1 MTTMTA
7 TRIEKDSMGEMEVP
21 ADALYGASTA
31 RAVRNFPISGQ
42 GMSRRFI
49 LALGSL
55 KGAAALTN
63 AELGFLEAKKA
74 EAIAQAAQEVAR
86 GDWDAHFVVDVFQ
99 TGSGTSTNTNANEVI
114 ANRAG
119 ELLGN
124 PRGSKAVHPND
135 DVNRGQSSND
145 TIPTSMQVSAL
156 LGIVRDL
163 QPALAGLEKSLL
175 LKAKEW
181 SSVVKTG
188 RTHLQ
193 DATPITLGQVF
204 TGFAGQ
210 LQRAQRRLD
219 FAVSELAEL
228 PLGGTAVGTGV
239 NTHRDFAAKT
249 IARMGQELGVTLRET
264 DNHFCGQNNIDAV
277 IMASGCLRTVACS
290 LYKVANDIRFLG
302 CGPRAGIGE
311 LALPAVQPGSSI
323 MPGKVNP
330 VLAEAM
336 LMVVAQVLGN
346 DTAVA
351 HGVYGSNFELNTM
364 MPVSAQNLNQAIDL
378 LAAAVRIFTT
388 DCVDGLEA
396 TSAGP
401 DGVERGLML
410 GTALAPVIGYDEAAR
425 IAKLAAQENK
435 TIREVALRETSLG
448 EAKLAEL
455 LEPLSMTHP
464 EGG

>member
-1 MTTMTA
+1 
-7 TRIEKDSMGEMEVP
+7 MGEMEVP

-31 RAVRNFPISGQ
+31 RAVRNFPISGE
-42 GMSRRFI
+42 GLTRRFI

-55 KGAAALTN
+55 KKAAAQTN
-63 AELGFLEAKKA
+63 HELGFLEAKKA
-74 EAIAQAAQEVAR
+74 EAVAAAATEVSE
-86 GDWDAHFVVDVFQ
+86 GKWDSEFVVDVFQ

-119 ELLGN
+119 EILGN
-124 PRGSKAVHPND
+124 SRGSKAVHPND

-163 QPALAGLEKSLL
+163 KPALAGLEKALAA
-175 LKAKEW
+175 KATAFETI
-181 SSVVKTG
+181 VKTG

-204 TGFAGQ
+204 HGFAGQ
-210 LQRAQRRLD
+210 MARAQRRLD

-239 NTHRDFAAKT
+239 NTHKDFPSKT
-249 IARMGQELGVTLRET
+249 IARMSKELGVDLRET

-277 IMASGCLRTVACS
+277 ISASGCVRTVASS
-290 LYKVANDIRFLG
+290 LYKIANDIRFMG
-302 CGPRAGIGE
+302 CGPRAGLAE

-330 VLAEAM
+330 VMSEAL
-336 LMVVAQVLGN
+336 LMVVAQVFGN

-351 HGVYGSNFELNTM
+351 HGVYGSNFELNTN
-364 MPVSAQNLNQAIDL
+364 MPVSAQNLNRAIDL
-378 LAAAVRIFTT
+378 LSAAVRAFTV
-388 DCVDGLEA
+388 DCVNGLEA

-425 IAKLAAQENK
+425 IAKTAAAEGK
-435 TIREVALRETSLG
+435 SIREVALRETDLG

-455 LEPLSMTHP
+455 LEPLSMTRP
-464 EGG
+464 EGA